1 MRYVKLLWDLYQ
13 LKRNI
18 KKSAARIQKLQ
29 GDKLQKVLTY
39 AYQHSAYYRR
49 TFEENGITR
58 CMQIKR
64 KKCKK
69 QTECSKSVEI
79 SVIIK

>member
-39 AYQHSAYYRR
+39 A
-49 TFEENGITR
+49 
-58 CMQIKR
+58 
-64 KKCKK
+64 
-69 QTECSKSVEI
+69 
-79 SVIIK
+79 

>member
-49 TFEENGITR
+49 TFELNGKWDY
-58 CMQIKR
+58 KR
-64 KKCKK
+64 KYF
-69 QTECSKSVEI
+69 
-79 SVIIK
+79 